1 MTARSKGS
9 RTRTTP
15 SKSKTAGHPSHLI
28 SARGAR
34 ALARVRKIC
43 ATLPEVTEKEAWGS
57 PTFRVRNKLFCH
69 FHDNHHGDGRI
80 AIWCK
85 ATRDDQELLVGS
97 NPERFFVPPYV
108 GPSGWVGM
116 LLEKPDWALTTE
128 VLTNAYRMN
137 ASKKQLK
144 LLGDFE

>member
-1 MTARSKGS
+1 MTARRKGKA
-9 RTRTTP
+9 TAP
-15 SKSKTAGHPSHLI
+15 SKSKASGHPTHLI
-28 SARGAR
+28 SARGER

-43 ATLPEVTEKEAWGS
+43 ATLPEVTEKEAWGA
-57 PTFRVRNKLFCH
+57 PTFRVRDKLFCH
-69 FHDNHHGDGRI
+69 FRDNHHGDGRI

-85 ATRDDQELLVGS
+85 ASRDDQELLVGS

-116 LLEKPDWALTTE
+116 TLHQPDWALATE

-144 LLGDFE
+144 LLGDIE